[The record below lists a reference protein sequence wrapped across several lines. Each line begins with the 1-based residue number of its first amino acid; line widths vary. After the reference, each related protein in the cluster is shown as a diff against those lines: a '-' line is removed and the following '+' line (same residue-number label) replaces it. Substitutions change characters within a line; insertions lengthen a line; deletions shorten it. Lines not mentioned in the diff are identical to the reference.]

1 MAKKYDVIVVGAGPA
16 GFLAAKAA
24 GENGL
29 EVALLEKKSDPTQ
42 LARACAQ
49 SLISMNEYYF
59 ANLLRFNARDKR
71 ICFSSDGFSFKYDGA
86 YVNLYNLAMYTPD
99 GHKVEF
105 GNYEERKQLGD
116 DGRVG
121 ICFDKELLF
130 KSMLEEVKACN
141 VDVFGGINVQKVT
154 TTSDSVTAEGS
165 GQSFEG
171 RYLIAADGVN
181 SQVARVMG
189 FNEDRYYYCN
199 FLAITYYLSGVD
211 SVKHDQ
217 IVKSTAFLK
226 DGHAHLYLL
235 PRPVEGEY
243 NFSVISIDPRT
254 DLEAA
259 AEHFMKEAFCAPWF
273 KNAKKLRAFSAVCN
287 CYTPIAEPYRNRVL
301 LAGDVGSTQELEI
314 TGAMISGWKAGQA
327 ITTAVQEE
335 NLGLEVKGIARYLDW
350 WRSAYINYYNHEDTM
365 RGLASLPY
373 TLTTN
378 ETLNYVYGL
387 IREALP
393 ACWNPYTGSTA
404 MAQGMAKAIPIIQR
418 ERPEILQKM
427 ESSRNIPLRQL
438 LAEVTKISKPV
449 L

>member
-1 MAKKYDVIVVGAGPA
+1 MANKYDVIVVGAGPA

-42 LARACAQ
+42 LTRACVQ
-49 SLISMNEYYF
+49 SLISTNEYF
-59 ANLLRFNARDKR
+59 FGNLLRYNARDKR

-86 YVNLYNLAMYTPD
+86 LVNLYNLVMYTPD

-121 ICFDKELLF
+121 ISFDKELLF
-130 KSMLEEVKACN
+130 QNMLEEVNACN
-141 VDVFGGINVQKVT
+141 VDVFPGINVQKVT

-211 SVKHDQ
+211 SVKPDQ

-235 PRPVEGEY
+235 PRPVEGGRQDRLLPPL
-243 NFSVISIDPRT
+243 SR
-254 DLEAA
+254 
-259 AEHFMKEAFCAPWF
+259 
-273 KNAKKLRAFSAVCN
+273 KKTWGWRLRV
-287 CYTPIAEPYRNRVL
+287 
-301 LAGDVGSTQELEI
+301 
-314 TGAMISGWKAGQA
+314 
-327 ITTAVQEE
+327 
-335 NLGLEVKGIARYLDW
+335 
-350 WRSAYINYYNHEDTM
+350 
-365 RGLASLPY
+365 
-373 TLTTN
+373 
-378 ETLNYVYGL
+378 
-387 IREALP
+387 
-393 ACWNPYTGSTA
+393 
-404 MAQGMAKAIPIIQR
+404 
-418 ERPEILQKM
+418 
-427 ESSRNIPLRQL
+427 
-438 LAEVTKISKPV
+438 
-449 L
+449 